1 MNQSN
6 RLPAKQRQVKLSTL
20 LVVSLL
26 MALISFVIGTR
37 SDELGQ
43 ALEPILGKSSSS
55 NQLELDSLQETYR
68 VLAKNYDGTLDLQK
82 LIDGANRG
90 LVEAAGDEYTVYMS
104 ADEAKEFNDALGGK
118 ISGIGAEIGIRNDQP
133 TIIRVLENSPAA
145 RQGVKPQDIIVAVGG
160 TSTAGFNAART
171 AELIRGEEGTT
182 VKVTIMRGQER
193 IELAITRAEVSD
205 PSVSSEIKN
214 GVGLLTIRRFDE
226 QTDDLARR
234 AAEQFKSAKVKGVV
248 LDLRDNGGGYL
259 DQARRVA
266 GIWLDDKLVVSERSG
281 GKETDR
287 LSSIGQPILSG
298 IKTVVLVNGNSASAS
313 EIVAGALRDHKVA
326 KLIGEKTFGKGTVQQ
341 VIDLADGRQLKVT
354 VARWF
359 TPSGVNL
366 SKNGL
371 KPDKSVDLAA
381 EDANAG
387 RDPQLQSAIDS
398 L

>member
-298 IKTVVLVNGNSASAS
+298 IKTVVLVNGSSASAS